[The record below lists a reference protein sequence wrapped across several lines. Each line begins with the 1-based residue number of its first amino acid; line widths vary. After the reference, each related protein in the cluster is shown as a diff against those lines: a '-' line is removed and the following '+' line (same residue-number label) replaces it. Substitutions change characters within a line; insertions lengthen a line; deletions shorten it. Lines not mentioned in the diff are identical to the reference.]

1 MEVMHMT
8 INDAV
13 EITLKGINPDWST
26 LEKIRY
32 AYVTIGGLIQKHT
45 DFFFSVDNK
54 LGDANLSLEEI
65 KDIYKDKKD
74 TGDLKFICRSAAYI
88 L

>member
-13 EITLKGINPDWST
+13 AVTLNGVDPMWST

-32 AYVTIGGLIQKHT
+32 VYLTIGSMIQKDT

-54 LGDANLSLEEI
+54 LGEANLSLDEI
-65 KDIYKDKKD
+65 KSLYCYKQ
-74 TGDLKFICRSAAYI
+74 
-88 L
+88 